1 MAPDLPTTYL
11 DYADIF
17 KFETQRTGDDLAWA
31 TANVT
36 PVSEGPWGDVPG
48 VQIFYIGINTAGERI
63 RLPQISSFWRYKP
76 SGVQLAK
83 SDDRDPDALHQTHY
97 ISGLGPGVV
106 RIELGP
112 SMPGILIERL
122 KGSQPIQATG
132 LIDGKDFYF
141 RESDGFWSLS
151 VGGVEV
157 VERPDWYY
165 EEEHDAADE
174 LSEEAVYSLV
184 TKGAALFRKGTPT
197 MAIEPQ
203 EQ

>member
-11 DYADIF
+11 DYADAYNFGI
-17 KFETQRTGDDLAWA
+17 QQASDDLAWA

-36 PVSEGPWGDVPG
+36 PVSEGPRGNVPG
-48 VQIFYIGINTAGERI
+48 VHIFYIGINKAGERI
-63 RLPQISSFWRYKP
+63 RLPQISSYWRYKP
-76 SGVQLAK
+76 SDVQLAK
-83 SDDRDPDALHQTHY
+83 SDDRDPDALHQSDY
-97 ISGLGPGVV
+97 IPGTGPGVV
-106 RIELGP
+106 RIELGR
-112 SMPGILIERL
+112 SMPGILIERP

-151 VGGVEV
+151 VGGAEI

-184 TKGAALFRKGTPT
+184 AKGAALFRKGTPT
-197 MAIEPQ
+197 MATEPQ